1 MRDNK
6 EIKDKVLINTEVVK
20 YLLAYISFRIV
31 DVLCLCF
38 ILIGLFSDKFNGNV
52 DFKMCLIALLG
63 IKVILKEE
71 VN

>member
-38 ILIGLFSDKFNGNV
+38 ILIGIFSGKFNDNV

-63 IKVILKEE
+63 IKVILKER
-71 VN
+71 

>member
-31 DVLCLCF
+31 DALCLCF
-38 ILIGLFSDKFNGNV
+38 ILIGLFSGKFNDNV
-52 DFKMCLIALLG
+52 DFKMFLITLLG
-63 IKVILKEE
+63 IKVILKER
-71 VN
+71 